1 MFIFK
6 LRHADGTTADPPEIT
21 LAVPN
26 MRVGDTIPPRRGE
39 TLRIV
44 RVVAGEDLTLIVE
57 SDTSPTDAA

>member
-26 MRVGDTIPPRRGE
+26 MRVGDAIPPGRGE
-39 TLRIV
+39 TF
-44 RVVAGEDLTLIVE
+44 GSSE
-57 SDTSPTDAA
+57 SWPART

>member
-1 MFIFK
+1 
-6 LRHADGTTADPPEIT
+6 LTPPEIT

-26 MRVGDTIPPRRGE
+26 MRVGDTIPPRRGG